1 MDVVIPNVE
10 ISTTELLKLI
20 GQSYPVLN
28 KWLRHDLIPFQ
39 QTRSWFKEFSFQ
51 NVLAAAVV
59 NESLKL
65 KDNFETAKRAG
76 ELVKEKIEKLEGMTL
91 DEVFIIITSNGVV
104 WGDKKVLNEYA
115 KRETVTVIPVKP
127 IVKRCLKFA
136 NDLFFDD
143 KNWELIESK

>member
-1 MDVVIPNVE
+1 VDIAIPDIE

-20 GQSYPVLN
+20 GQKYTVLN
-28 KWLRHDLIPFQ
+28 KWLKNNLISFQ
-39 QTRSWFKEFSFQ
+39 QPKNWYKEFTFQ
-51 NVLAAAVV
+51 DALTAVVV

-76 ELVKEKIEKLEGMTL
+76 KLVKEKLAELEGKRL
-91 DEVFIIITSNGVV
+91 DEVFIIITSGGVV
-104 WGDKKVLNEYA
+104 WGDKKVLTEYA
-115 KRETVTVIPVKP
+115 ERETVTVIPVKP
-127 IVKRCLKFA
+127 IVKRCLKFV